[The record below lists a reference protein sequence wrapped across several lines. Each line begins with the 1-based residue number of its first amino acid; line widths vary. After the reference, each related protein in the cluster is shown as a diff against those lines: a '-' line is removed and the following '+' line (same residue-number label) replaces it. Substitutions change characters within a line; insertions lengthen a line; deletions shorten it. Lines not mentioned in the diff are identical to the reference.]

1 MFKTFQ
7 FAVTFV
13 AILTPLVRS
22 QTQNVARSDG
32 PQEGVVLT
40 KLTQPV
46 YPPLARQLRVT
57 GDVALMLSIRQ
68 DGRVESA
75 VLESGHPLLA
85 EAALTSVRQ
94 SQFECRGCRQG
105 TTSYRLVYTFNLDG
119 DCPCMPRD
127 SNSRSVDKEQFYPRV
142 SEAEHRV
149 TLVGWVACICDSWP
163 VKKIRSWK
171 CLYLWK
177 CGPQVPDLVG
187 HSELGNHL
195 QILTGPLSF
204 TSPHSAR

>member
-13 AILTPLVRS
+13 AVLTGPLVKC
-22 QTQNVARSDG
+22 QTQDVAGSDG
-32 PQEGVVLT
+32 PQKGVVLT

-75 VLESGHPLLA
+75 VLESGHALLA
-85 EAALTSVRQ
+85 EAAWTSARH
-94 SQFECRGCRQG
+94 SQFECRGCSQE
-105 TTSYRLVYTFNLDG
+105 TTSYRLVYTFNLDEG
-119 DCPCMPRD
+119 DCPCLPRD
-127 SNSRSVDKEQFYPRV
+127 GNFKNADKEQIYPRV
-142 SEAEHRV
+142 SEVEHRV
-149 TLVGWVACICDSWP
+149 TIVGWVTCICDSWP
-163 VKKIRSWK
+163 VKKPRSWK

-177 CGPQVPDLVG
+177 CGPQAPDLAG
-187 HSELGNHL
+187 H
-195 QILTGPLSF
+195 
-204 TSPHSAR
+204 